1 MPDLKFDP
9 EGHRYYLGEYR
20 LPSVTEVLEPLQL
33 LDGIPADVLEAARIR
48 GQHVHT
54 GCHLMV
60 HKQLEWATL
69 DPQLVGYVS
78 AAKKF
83 LEECEVKVL
92 ASEHRMADP
101 GLKVA
106 GTLDILGIMR
116 RYTCI
121 FDYKSTATMPRT
133 AGPQTAA
140 YDHLYRRN
148 FGGRPM
154 KRYGVQLKPDG
165 TYKLY
170 PYDDPRDFTYF
181 TSALNIWHFRNSA
194 A

>member
-1 MPDLKFDP
+1 MPSLKFDP
-9 EGHRYYLGEYR
+9 DGHRYYLGEQR

-33 LDGIPADVLEAARIR
+33 LDGIPPAVLEAARIR

-54 GCHLMV
+54 ACHLMV

-69 DPQLVGYVS
+69 DPQLVGYV
-78 AAKKF
+78 AAAQKMIA
-83 LEECEVKVL
+83 ECEVKVL
-92 ASEHRMADP
+92 VSEHRMADA
-101 GLKVA
+101 GLKIA

-116 RYTCI
+116 RHTCL
-121 FDYKSTATMPRT
+121 FDWKSTETMPRT

-140 YDHLYRRN
+140 YDHLYRRT

-154 KRYGVQLKPDG
+154 KRYGVQLKADG

-170 PYDDPRDFTYF
+170 PYEDPRDMTWF
-181 TSALNIWHFRNSA
+181 TSALNLWHWRNA